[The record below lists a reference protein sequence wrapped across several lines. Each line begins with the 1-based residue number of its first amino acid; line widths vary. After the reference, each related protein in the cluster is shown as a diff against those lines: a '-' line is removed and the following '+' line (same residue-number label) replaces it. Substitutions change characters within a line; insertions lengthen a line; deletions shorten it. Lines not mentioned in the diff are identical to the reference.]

1 MKKIKGKN
9 IKNKI
14 ILGVITVLLMLI
26 NLIIIK
32 FFVDNKK
39 SIFITWGIL
48 TVFFLIYRL
57 LIFIIQKILIK
68 INVLKYI
75 PDYFANDEFKK
86 LREKLNVEHQQA
98 EDRIFLALV
107 YNISFII
114 LMTIFIKFLN
124 KAKGSNQ
131 DKRNLTFIT
140 SVLFGIIFSLSWTPC
155 VGAFLSSALIMASTT
170 GSVLKGASLLLIY
183 SLGLAIPFIITTLF
197 LEKMKKTFDFI
208 KKHYNIINKICG
220 SILVLS
226 GLWYLIS
233 GIIEIIK

>member
-1 MKKIKGKN
+1 MKRIKGKN

-14 ILGVITVLLMLI
+14 ILSVITVLLMLI

-86 LREKLNVEHQQA
+86 IREKLNVEHQQA

-114 LMTIFIKFLN
+114 LMAIFIKFLN
-124 KAKGSNQ
+124 NEGI
-131 DKRNLTFIT
+131 IT
-140 SVLFGIIFSLSWTPC
+140 SII
-155 VGAFLSSALIMASTT
+155 SAI
-170 GSVLKGASLLLIY
+170 II
-183 SLGLAIPFIITTLF
+183 AIPTILFSPIVTNKLTGYERFGDPSSYNFKPTSTKIKATTWNFGFYSETTYRDEFGKTIGKATSFDWGPVKDTTL
-197 LEKMKKTFDFI
+197 EDEHGNKTEMEHWKF
-208 KKHYNIINKICG
+208 
-220 SILVLS
+220 
-226 GLWYLIS
+226 
-233 GIIEIIK
+233 

>member
-114 LMTIFIKFLN
+114 LMAIFIKFLN
-124 KAKGSNQ
+124 NEGI
-131 DKRNLTFIT
+131 IT
-140 SVLFGIIFSLSWTPC
+140 SII
-155 VGAFLSSALIMASTT
+155 SAI
-170 GSVLKGASLLLIY
+170 II
-183 SLGLAIPFIITTLF
+183 AIPTILFSPIVTNKLTGYERFGDPSSYNFKPTSTKIKATTWNFGFYSETTYRDEFGKTIGKVTSFDWGPVKDTTL
-197 LEKMKKTFDFI
+197 EDEHGNKTEMEHWKF
-208 KKHYNIINKICG
+208 
-220 SILVLS
+220 
-226 GLWYLIS
+226 
-233 GIIEIIK
+233 

>member
-1 MKKIKGKN
+1 MKKIKGKS

-86 LREKLNVEHQQA
+86 IREKLNVEHQQA

-114 LMTIFIKFLN
+114 LMAIFIKFLN
-124 KAKGSNQ
+124 NEGI
-131 DKRNLTFIT
+131 IT
-140 SVLFGIIFSLSWTPC
+140 SII
-155 VGAFLSSALIMASTT
+155 SAI
-170 GSVLKGASLLLIY
+170 II
-183 SLGLAIPFIITTLF
+183 AIPTILFSPIVTNKLTGYERFGDPSSYNFKPTSTKIKATTWNFGFYSETTYRDEFGKTIGKATSFDWGPVKDTTL
-197 LEKMKKTFDFI
+197 EDEHGNKTEMEHWKF
-208 KKHYNIINKICG
+208 
-220 SILVLS
+220 
-226 GLWYLIS
+226 
-233 GIIEIIK
+233 

>member
-114 LMTIFIKFLN
+114 LMAIFIKFLN
-124 KAKGSNQ
+124 NEGI
-131 DKRNLTFIT
+131 IT
-140 SVLFGIIFSLSWTPC
+140 SII
-155 VGAFLSSALIMASTT
+155 SAI
-170 GSVLKGASLLLIY
+170 II
-183 SLGLAIPFIITTLF
+183 AIPTILFSPVVTKKLTGYERFGDPSSYNFKPTSTKIKATTWNFGFYSETTYRDEFGKTIGRATSIDWGPVKDTTL
-197 LEKMKKTFDFI
+197 ENEHGNKTDMEHLKF
-208 KKHYNIINKICG
+208 
-220 SILVLS
+220 
-226 GLWYLIS
+226 
-233 GIIEIIK
+233 

>member
-1 MKKIKGKN
+1 MKKIKGKS

-98 EDRIFLALV
+98 EDRIFLAQV

-114 LMTIFIKFLN
+114 LMAIFIKFLN
-124 KAKGSNQ
+124 NEGI
-131 DKRNLTFIT
+131 IT
-140 SVLFGIIFSLSWTPC
+140 SII
-155 VGAFLSSALIMASTT
+155 SAI
-170 GSVLKGASLLLIY
+170 II
-183 SLGLAIPFIITTLF
+183 AIPTILFSPIVTNKLTGYERFGDPSSYNFKPTSTKIKATTWNF
-197 LEKMKKTFDFI
+197 GFYSETTYRDEFGKTIGKVTSFDWGPVKDTTFEDEQGT
-208 KKHYNIINKICG
+208 KTEMEHWKF
-220 SILVLS
+220 
-226 GLWYLIS
+226 
-233 GIIEIIK
+233 

>member
-124 KAKGSNQ
+124 NEGI
-131 DKRNLTFIT
+131 IT
-140 SVLFGIIFSLSWTPC
+140 SII
-155 VGAFLSSALIMASTT
+155 SAI
-170 GSVLKGASLLLIY
+170 II
-183 SLGLAIPFIITTLF
+183 AIPTILFSPIVTNKLTGYERFGDPSSYNFKPTSTKIKATTWNFGFYSETTYRDEFGKTIGKVTSFDWGPVKDTTL
-197 LEKMKKTFDFI
+197 EDEHGNKTEMEHRKF
-208 KKHYNIINKICG
+208 
-220 SILVLS
+220 
-226 GLWYLIS
+226 
-233 GIIEIIK
+233 

>member
-98 EDRIFLALV
+98 EDRIFLAQV

-114 LMTIFIKFLN
+114 LMAIFIKFLN
-124 KAKGSNQ
+124 NEGI
-131 DKRNLTFIT
+131 IT
-140 SVLFGIIFSLSWTPC
+140 SII
-155 VGAFLSSALIMASTT
+155 SAI
-170 GSVLKGASLLLIY
+170 II
-183 SLGLAIPFIITTLF
+183 AIPTILFSPIVTNKLTGYERFGDPSSYNFKPTSTKIKATTWNFGFYSETTYRDEFGKTIGKVTSFDWGPVKDTTL
-197 LEKMKKTFDFI
+197 EDEHGNKTEMEHWKF
-208 KKHYNIINKICG
+208 
-220 SILVLS
+220 
-226 GLWYLIS
+226 
-233 GIIEIIK
+233 

>member
-1 MKKIKGKN
+1 MKKIKGKS

-26 NLIIIK
+26 NFIIIK

-86 LREKLNVEHQQA
+86 IREKLNVEHQQA
-98 EDRIFLALV
+98 EDRIFLAQV

-114 LMTIFIKFLN
+114 LMAIFIKFLN
-124 KAKGSNQ
+124 NEGI
-131 DKRNLTFIT
+131 IT
-140 SVLFGIIFSLSWTPC
+140 SII
-155 VGAFLSSALIMASTT
+155 SAI
-170 GSVLKGASLLLIY
+170 II
-183 SLGLAIPFIITTLF
+183 AIPTILFSPIVTNKLTGYERFGDPSSYNFKPTSTKIKATTWNFGFYSETTYRDEFGKTIGKATSFDWGPVKDTTL
-197 LEKMKKTFDFI
+197 EDEHGNKTEMEHWKF
-208 KKHYNIINKICG
+208 
-220 SILVLS
+220 
-226 GLWYLIS
+226 
-233 GIIEIIK
+233 

>member
-1 MKKIKGKN
+1 MKKIKWKS

-26 NLIIIK
+26 NFIIIK

-124 KAKGSNQ
+124 NEGI
-131 DKRNLTFIT
+131 IT
-140 SVLFGIIFSLSWTPC
+140 SII
-155 VGAFLSSALIMASTT
+155 SAI
-170 GSVLKGASLLLIY
+170 II
-183 SLGLAIPFIITTLF
+183 AIPTILFSPIVTNKLTGYERFGDPSSYNFKPTSTKIKATTWNFGFYSETTYRDEFGKTIGKVTSFDWGPGKDTTL
-197 LEKMKKTFDFI
+197 EDEQGTKTEMEHWKF
-208 KKHYNIINKICG
+208 
-220 SILVLS
+220 
-226 GLWYLIS
+226 
-233 GIIEIIK
+233 

>member
-114 LMTIFIKFLN
+114 LMAIFIKFLN
-124 KAKGSNQ
+124 NE
-131 DKRNLTFIT
+131 
-140 SVLFGIIFSLSWTPC
+140 GIIISII
-155 VGAFLSSALIMASTT
+155 SAI
-170 GSVLKGASLLLIY
+170 II
-183 SLGLAIPFIITTLF
+183 AIPTILFSPIVTNKLTGYERFGDPSSYNFKPTSTKIKATTWNFGFYSETTYRDEFGKTIGKVTSFDWGPVKDTTL
-197 LEKMKKTFDFI
+197 EDEHGNKTEMEHWKF
-208 KKHYNIINKICG
+208 
-220 SILVLS
+220 
-226 GLWYLIS
+226 
-233 GIIEIIK
+233 

>member
-1 MKKIKGKN
+1 MKKIKGKS

-26 NLIIIK
+26 NFIIIK

-86 LREKLNVEHQQA
+86 IREKLNVEHQQA
-98 EDRIFLALV
+98 EDRIFLAQV

-114 LMTIFIKFLN
+114 LMAIFIKFLN
-124 KAKGSNQ
+124 NEGI
-131 DKRNLTFIT
+131 IT
-140 SVLFGIIFSLSWTPC
+140 SII
-155 VGAFLSSALIMASTT
+155 SAI
-170 GSVLKGASLLLIY
+170 II
-183 SLGLAIPFIITTLF
+183 AIPTILFSPIVTNKLTGYERFGDPSSYNFKPTSTKIKATTWNFGFYSETTYRDEFGKTIGKVTSFDWGPVKDTTL
-197 LEKMKKTFDFI
+197 EDEHGNKTEMEHWKF
-208 KKHYNIINKICG
+208 
-220 SILVLS
+220 
-226 GLWYLIS
+226 
-233 GIIEIIK
+233 

>member
-86 LREKLNVEHQQA
+86 IREKLNVEHQQA
-98 EDRIFLALV
+98 EDRIFLAQV

-114 LMTIFIKFLN
+114 LMAIFIKFLN
-124 KAKGSNQ
+124 NEGI
-131 DKRNLTFIT
+131 IT
-140 SVLFGIIFSLSWTPC
+140 SII
-155 VGAFLSSALIMASTT
+155 SAI
-170 GSVLKGASLLLIY
+170 II
-183 SLGLAIPFIITTLF
+183 AIPTILFSPIVTNKLTGYERFGDPSSYNFKPTSTKIKATTWNF
-197 LEKMKKTFDFI
+197 GFYSETTYRDEFGKTIGKVTSFDWGPVKDTTFEDEQGT
-208 KKHYNIINKICG
+208 KTEMEHWKF
-220 SILVLS
+220 
-226 GLWYLIS
+226 
-233 GIIEIIK
+233 

>member
-124 KAKGSNQ
+124 NEGI
-131 DKRNLTFIT
+131 IT
-140 SVLFGIIFSLSWTPC
+140 SII
-155 VGAFLSSALIMASTT
+155 SAI
-170 GSVLKGASLLLIY
+170 II
-183 SLGLAIPFIITTLF
+183 AIPTILFSPVVTKKLTGYERFGDPSSYNFKPTSTKIKATTWNFGFYSETTYRDEFGKTIGKVTSFDWGPVKDTTL
-197 LEKMKKTFDFI
+197 EDEHGNKTEMEHWKF
-208 KKHYNIINKICG
+208 
-220 SILVLS
+220 
-226 GLWYLIS
+226 
-233 GIIEIIK
+233 

>member
-32 FFVDNKK
+32 FFVDNTK

-86 LREKLNVEHQQA
+86 IREKLNVEHQQA
-98 EDRIFLALV
+98 KDRIFLALV

-114 LMTIFIKFLN
+114 LMAIFIKFLN
-124 KAKGSNQ
+124 NEGI
-131 DKRNLTFIT
+131 IT
-140 SVLFGIIFSLSWTPC
+140 SII
-155 VGAFLSSALIMASTT
+155 SAI
-170 GSVLKGASLLLIY
+170 II
-183 SLGLAIPFIITTLF
+183 AIPTILFSPIVTNKLTGYERFGDPSSYNFKPTSTKIKATTWNFGFYSETTYRDEFGKTIGKATSFDWGPVKDTTL
-197 LEKMKKTFDFI
+197 EDEHGNKTEMEHWKF
-208 KKHYNIINKICG
+208 
-220 SILVLS
+220 
-226 GLWYLIS
+226 
-233 GIIEIIK
+233 

>member
-86 LREKLNVEHQQA
+86 IREKLNVEHQQA
-98 EDRIFLALV
+98 EDRIFLAQV

-114 LMTIFIKFLN
+114 LMAIFIKFLN
-124 KAKGSNQ
+124 NEGI
-131 DKRNLTFIT
+131 IT
-140 SVLFGIIFSLSWTPC
+140 SII
-155 VGAFLSSALIMASTT
+155 SAI
-170 GSVLKGASLLLIY
+170 II
-183 SLGLAIPFIITTLF
+183 AIPTILFSPIVTNKLTGYERFGDPSSYNFKPTSTKIKATTWNFGFYSETTYRDEFGKTIGKVTSFDWGPVKDTTL
-197 LEKMKKTFDFI
+197 EDEHGNKTEMEHWKF
-208 KKHYNIINKICG
+208 
-220 SILVLS
+220 
-226 GLWYLIS
+226 
-233 GIIEIIK
+233 

>member
-1 MKKIKGKN
+1 MKKIKGKS

-86 LREKLNVEHQQA
+86 IREKLNVEHQQA
-98 EDRIFLALV
+98 EDRIFLAQV

-114 LMTIFIKFLN
+114 LMAIFIKFLN
-124 KAKGSNQ
+124 NEGI
-131 DKRNLTFIT
+131 IT
-140 SVLFGIIFSLSWTPC
+140 SII
-155 VGAFLSSALIMASTT
+155 SAI
-170 GSVLKGASLLLIY
+170 II
-183 SLGLAIPFIITTLF
+183 AIPTILFSPIVTNKLTGYERFGDPSSYNFKPTSTKIKATTWNFGFYSETTYRDEFGKTIGKATSFDWGPVKDTTL
-197 LEKMKKTFDFI
+197 EDEHGNKTEMEHWKF
-208 KKHYNIINKICG
+208 
-220 SILVLS
+220 
-226 GLWYLIS
+226 
-233 GIIEIIK
+233 

>member
-86 LREKLNVEHQQA
+86 IREKLNVEHQQA

-114 LMTIFIKFLN
+114 LMAIFIKFLN
-124 KAKGSNQ
+124 NEGI
-131 DKRNLTFIT
+131 IT
-140 SVLFGIIFSLSWTPC
+140 SII
-155 VGAFLSSALIMASTT
+155 SAI
-170 GSVLKGASLLLIY
+170 II
-183 SLGLAIPFIITTLF
+183 AIPTILFSPIVTNKLTGYERFGDPSSYNFKPTSTKIKATTWNFGFYSETTYRDEFGKTIGKATSFDCGPVKDTTL
-197 LEKMKKTFDFI
+197 EDEHGNKTEMEHWKF
-208 KKHYNIINKICG
+208 
-220 SILVLS
+220 
-226 GLWYLIS
+226 
-233 GIIEIIK
+233 

>member
-1 MKKIKGKN
+1 MKKIKGKS

-86 LREKLNVEHQQA
+86 IREKLNVEHQQA

-114 LMTIFIKFLN
+114 LMAIFIKFLN
-124 KAKGSNQ
+124 NEGI
-131 DKRNLTFIT
+131 IT
-140 SVLFGIIFSLSWTPC
+140 SII
-155 VGAFLSSALIMASTT
+155 SAI
-170 GSVLKGASLLLIY
+170 II
-183 SLGLAIPFIITTLF
+183 AIPTILFSPIVTNKLTGYERFGDPSSYNFKPTSTKIKATTWNFGFYSETTYRDEFGKTIGKVTSFDWGPVKDTTL
-197 LEKMKKTFDFI
+197 EDEHGNKTEMEHWKF
-208 KKHYNIINKICG
+208 
-220 SILVLS
+220 
-226 GLWYLIS
+226 
-233 GIIEIIK
+233 

>member
-86 LREKLNVEHQQA
+86 IREKLNVEHQQA

-114 LMTIFIKFLN
+114 LMAIFIKFLN
-124 KAKGSNQ
+124 NEGI
-131 DKRNLTFIT
+131 IT
-140 SVLFGIIFSLSWTPC
+140 SII
-155 VGAFLSSALIMASTT
+155 SAI
-170 GSVLKGASLLLIY
+170 II
-183 SLGLAIPFIITTLF
+183 AIPTILFSPIVTNKLTGYERFGDPTSYNFKPTSTKIKATTWNFGFYSETTYRDEFGKTIGKATSFDWGPVKDTTL
-197 LEKMKKTFDFI
+197 EDEHGNKTEMEHWKF
-208 KKHYNIINKICG
+208 
-220 SILVLS
+220 
-226 GLWYLIS
+226 
-233 GIIEIIK
+233 

>member
-86 LREKLNVEHQQA
+86 IREKLNVEHQQA

-114 LMTIFIKFLN
+114 LMAIFIKFLN
-124 KAKGSNQ
+124 NEGI
-131 DKRNLTFIT
+131 IT
-140 SVLFGIIFSLSWTPC
+140 SII
-155 VGAFLSSALIMASTT
+155 SAI
-170 GSVLKGASLLLIY
+170 II
-183 SLGLAIPFIITTLF
+183 AIPTILFSPVVTKKLTGYERFGEPSSYNFKPTSTKIKATTWNFGFYSETTYRDEFGKTIGKATSFDWGPVKDTTL
-197 LEKMKKTFDFI
+197 EDEHGNKTEMEHWKF
-208 KKHYNIINKICG
+208 
-220 SILVLS
+220 
-226 GLWYLIS
+226 
-233 GIIEIIK
+233 

>member
-26 NLIIIK
+26 NFIIIK

-86 LREKLNVEHQQA
+86 IREKLNVEHQQA
-98 EDRIFLALV
+98 EDRIFLAQV

-114 LMTIFIKFLN
+114 LMAIFIKFLN
-124 KAKGSNQ
+124 NEGI
-131 DKRNLTFIT
+131 IT
-140 SVLFGIIFSLSWTPC
+140 SII
-155 VGAFLSSALIMASTT
+155 SAI
-170 GSVLKGASLLLIY
+170 II
-183 SLGLAIPFIITTLF
+183 AIPTILFSPIVTNKLTGYERFGDPSSYNFKPTSTKIKATTWNFGFYSETTYRDEFGKTIGKVTSFDWGPVKDTTL
-197 LEKMKKTFDFI
+197 EDEHGNKTEMEHWKF
-208 KKHYNIINKICG
+208 
-220 SILVLS
+220 
-226 GLWYLIS
+226 
-233 GIIEIIK
+233 

>member
-86 LREKLNVEHQQA
+86 IREKLNVEHQQA
-98 EDRIFLALV
+98 EDRIFLAQV

-114 LMTIFIKFLN
+114 LMAIFIKFLN
-124 KAKGSNQ
+124 NEGI
-131 DKRNLTFIT
+131 IT
-140 SVLFGIIFSLSWTPC
+140 SII
-155 VGAFLSSALIMASTT
+155 SAI
-170 GSVLKGASLLLIY
+170 II
-183 SLGLAIPFIITTLF
+183 AIPTILFSPIVTNKLTGYERFGDPSSYNFKPTSTKIKATTWNFGFYSETTYRDEYGKTIGKATSIDWGPVKDTTL
-197 LEKMKKTFDFI
+197 EDENGNKTEMEHWKF
-208 KKHYNIINKICG
+208 
-220 SILVLS
+220 
-226 GLWYLIS
+226 
-233 GIIEIIK
+233 

>member
-1 MKKIKGKN
+1 MKKIKGKS

-26 NLIIIK
+26 NFIIIK

-86 LREKLNVEHQQA
+86 IREKLNVEHQQA
-98 EDRIFLALV
+98 EDRIFLAQV

-114 LMTIFIKFLN
+114 LMAIFIKFLN
-124 KAKGSNQ
+124 NEGI
-131 DKRNLTFIT
+131 IT
-140 SVLFGIIFSLSWTPC
+140 SII
-155 VGAFLSSALIMASTT
+155 SAI
-170 GSVLKGASLLLIY
+170 II
-183 SLGLAIPFIITTLF
+183 AIPTILFSPIVTNKLTGYERFGDPSSYNFKPTSTKIKATTWNF
-197 LEKMKKTFDFI
+197 GFYSETTYRDEFGKTIGKVTSFDWGPVKDTTFEDEQGT
-208 KKHYNIINKICG
+208 KTEMEHWKF
-220 SILVLS
+220 
-226 GLWYLIS
+226 
-233 GIIEIIK
+233 

>member
-1 MKKIKGKN
+1 MKRIKGKN

-14 ILGVITVLLMLI
+14 ILSVITVLLMLI

-75 PDYFANDEFKK
+75 PDYFANDKFKK
-86 LREKLNVEHQQA
+86 IREKLNVEHQQA
-98 EDRIFLALV
+98 EDRIFFAQV

-114 LMTIFIKFLN
+114 LMAILIKFLN
-124 KAKGSNQ
+124 NEGI
-131 DKRNLTFIT
+131 IT
-140 SVLFGIIFSLSWTPC
+140 SII
-155 VGAFLSSALIMASTT
+155 SAI
-170 GSVLKGASLLLIY
+170 II
-183 SLGLAIPFIITTLF
+183 AIPTILFSPVVTKKLTGYERFGDPSSYNFKPTSTKIKATTWNFGFYSETTYRDEFGKTIGRATSIDWGPVKDTTL
-197 LEKMKKTFDFI
+197 ENEHGNKTDMEHLKF
-208 KKHYNIINKICG
+208 
-220 SILVLS
+220 
-226 GLWYLIS
+226 
-233 GIIEIIK
+233 

>member
-124 KAKGSNQ
+124 NEGI
-131 DKRNLTFIT
+131 IT
-140 SVLFGIIFSLSWTPC
+140 SII
-155 VGAFLSSALIMASTT
+155 SAI
-170 GSVLKGASLLLIY
+170 II
-183 SLGLAIPFIITTLF
+183 AIPTILFSPIVTNKLTGYERFGDPSSYNFKPTSTKIKATTWNFGFYSETTYRDEFGKTIGKVTSFDWGPVKDTTL
-197 LEKMKKTFDFI
+197 EDEHGNKTEMEHWKF
-208 KKHYNIINKICG
+208 
-220 SILVLS
+220 
-226 GLWYLIS
+226 
-233 GIIEIIK
+233 

>member
-124 KAKGSNQ
+124 NEGI
-131 DKRNLTFIT
+131 IT
-140 SVLFGIIFSLSWTPC
+140 SII
-155 VGAFLSSALIMASTT
+155 SAI
-170 GSVLKGASLLLIY
+170 II
-183 SLGLAIPFIITTLF
+183 AIPTILFSPIVTNKLTGYERFGDPSSYNFKPTSTKIKATTWNFGFYSETTYSDEFGKTIGKVTSFDWGPVKDTTL
-197 LEKMKKTFDFI
+197 EDEHGNKTEMEHWKF
-208 KKHYNIINKICG
+208 
-220 SILVLS
+220 
-226 GLWYLIS
+226 
-233 GIIEIIK
+233 

>member
-124 KAKGSNQ
+124 NEGI
-131 DKRNLTFIT
+131 IT
-140 SVLFGIIFSLSWTPC
+140 SII
-155 VGAFLSSALIMASTT
+155 SAI
-170 GSVLKGASLLLIY
+170 II
-183 SLGLAIPFIITTLF
+183 AIPTILFSPIVTNKLTGYERFGDPSSYNFKPTSTKIKATTWNFGFYSETTYRDEFGKTIGKATSFDWGPVKDTTL
-197 LEKMKKTFDFI
+197 EDEHGNKTEMEHWKF
-208 KKHYNIINKICG
+208 
-220 SILVLS
+220 
-226 GLWYLIS
+226 
-233 GIIEIIK
+233 

>member
-86 LREKLNVEHQQA
+86 IREKLNVEHQQA

-114 LMTIFIKFLN
+114 LMAIFIKFLN
-124 KAKGSNQ
+124 NEGI
-131 DKRNLTFIT
+131 IT
-140 SVLFGIIFSLSWTPC
+140 SII
-155 VGAFLSSALIMASTT
+155 SAI
-170 GSVLKGASLLLIY
+170 II
-183 SLGLAIPFIITTLF
+183 AIPTILFSPIVTNKLTGYERFGDPSSYNFKPTSTKIKATTWNFGFYSETTYRDEFGKTIGKATSFDWGPVKDTTL
-197 LEKMKKTFDFI
+197 EDEHGNKTEMEHWKF
-208 KKHYNIINKICG
+208 
-220 SILVLS
+220 
-226 GLWYLIS
+226 
-233 GIIEIIK
+233 

>member
-1 MKKIKGKN
+1 MKKIKGKS

-26 NLIIIK
+26 NFIIIK

-86 LREKLNVEHQQA
+86 IREKLNVEHQQA
-98 EDRIFLALV
+98 EDRIFLAQV

-114 LMTIFIKFLN
+114 LMAIFIKFLN
-124 KAKGSNQ
+124 NEGI
-131 DKRNLTFIT
+131 IT
-140 SVLFGIIFSLSWTPC
+140 SIISAIIIAIHTILFSPIVTNKLTGYERFGDP
-155 VGAFLSSALIMASTT
+155 SSYNFKPTSTKIKAT
-170 GSVLKGASLLLIY
+170 TWNFGFY
-183 SLGLAIPFIITTLF
+183 SETTYRDEF
-197 LEKMKKTFDFI
+197 GKTIGKVTSFDWGPVKDTTFEDEQGT
-208 KKHYNIINKICG
+208 KTEMEHWKF
-220 SILVLS
+220 
-226 GLWYLIS
+226 
-233 GIIEIIK
+233 

>member
-1 MKKIKGKN
+1 MKKIKGKS

-26 NLIIIK
+26 NFIIIK

-124 KAKGSNQ
+124 NEGI
-131 DKRNLTFIT
+131 IT
-140 SVLFGIIFSLSWTPC
+140 SII
-155 VGAFLSSALIMASTT
+155 SAI
-170 GSVLKGASLLLIY
+170 II
-183 SLGLAIPFIITTLF
+183 AIPTILFSPIVTNKLTGYERFGDPSSYNFKPTSTKIKATTWNFGFYSETTYRDEFGKTIGKVTSFDWGPGKDTTL
-197 LEKMKKTFDFI
+197 EDEHGNKTEMEHWKF
-208 KKHYNIINKICG
+208 
-220 SILVLS
+220 
-226 GLWYLIS
+226 
-233 GIIEIIK
+233 

>member
-1 MKKIKGKN
+1 MKKIKGKS

-86 LREKLNVEHQQA
+86 IREKLNVEHQQA
-98 EDRIFLALV
+98 EDRIFLAQV

-114 LMTIFIKFLN
+114 LMAIFIKFLN
-124 KAKGSNQ
+124 NEGI
-131 DKRNLTFIT
+131 IT
-140 SVLFGIIFSLSWTPC
+140 SII
-155 VGAFLSSALIMASTT
+155 SAI
-170 GSVLKGASLLLIY
+170 II
-183 SLGLAIPFIITTLF
+183 AIPTILFSPIVTNKLTGYERFGDPSSYNFKPTSTKIKATTWNF
-197 LEKMKKTFDFI
+197 GFYSETTYRDEFGKTIGKVTSFDWGPVKDTTFEDEQGT
-208 KKHYNIINKICG
+208 KTEMEHWKF
-220 SILVLS
+220 
-226 GLWYLIS
+226 
-233 GIIEIIK
+233 

>member
-114 LMTIFIKFLN
+114 LMAIFIKFLN
-124 KAKGSNQ
+124 NEGI
-131 DKRNLTFIT
+131 IT
-140 SVLFGIIFSLSWTPC
+140 SII
-155 VGAFLSSALIMASTT
+155 SAI
-170 GSVLKGASLLLIY
+170 II
-183 SLGLAIPFIITTLF
+183 AIPTILFSPIVTNKLTGYERFGDPSSYNFKPTSTKIKATTWNFGFYSETTYRDEFGKTIGKATSFDWGPVKDTTL
-197 LEKMKKTFDFI
+197 EDEHGNKTEMEHWKF
-208 KKHYNIINKICG
+208 
-220 SILVLS
+220 
-226 GLWYLIS
+226 
-233 GIIEIIK
+233 

>member
-124 KAKGSNQ
+124 NEGI
-131 DKRNLTFIT
+131 IT
-140 SVLFGIIFSLSWTPC
+140 SII
-155 VGAFLSSALIMASTT
+155 SAI
-170 GSVLKGASLLLIY
+170 II
-183 SLGLAIPFIITTLF
+183 AIPTILFAPIVTNKLTGYERFGDPSSYNFKPTSTKIKATTWNFGFYSETTYRDEFGKTIGKVTSFDWGPVKDTTL
-197 LEKMKKTFDFI
+197 EDEHGNKTEMEHWKF
-208 KKHYNIINKICG
+208 
-220 SILVLS
+220 
-226 GLWYLIS
+226 
-233 GIIEIIK
+233 

>member
-124 KAKGSNQ
+124 NEGI
-131 DKRNLTFIT
+131 IT
-140 SVLFGIIFSLSWTPC
+140 SII
-155 VGAFLSSALIMASTT
+155 SAI
-170 GSVLKGASLLLIY
+170 II
-183 SLGLAIPFIITTLF
+183 AIPTILFSPIVTNKLTGYERFGDPSSYNFKPTSTKIKATTWNF
-197 LEKMKKTFDFI
+197 GFYSETTYRDEFGKTIGKVTSFDWGPVKDTTFEDEQGT
-208 KKHYNIINKICG
+208 KTEMEHWKF
-220 SILVLS
+220 
-226 GLWYLIS
+226 
-233 GIIEIIK
+233 

>member
-86 LREKLNVEHQQA
+86 IREKLNVEHQQA

-114 LMTIFIKFLN
+114 LMAIFIKFLN
-124 KAKGSNQ
+124 NEGI
-131 DKRNLTFIT
+131 IT
-140 SVLFGIIFSLSWTPC
+140 SII
-155 VGAFLSSALIMASTT
+155 SAI
-170 GSVLKGASLLLIY
+170 II
-183 SLGLAIPFIITTLF
+183 AIPTILFSPIVTNKLTGYERFGDPSSYNFKPTSTKIKATTWNFGFYSETTYRDEFGKTIGKVTSFDWGPVKDTTL
-197 LEKMKKTFDFI
+197 EDEHGNKTEMEHWKF
-208 KKHYNIINKICG
+208 
-220 SILVLS
+220 
-226 GLWYLIS
+226 
-233 GIIEIIK
+233 